1 MAKSV
6 RTGSTSGRMSSVVS
20 GDKRG
25 SKSVVRYDSG
35 ASNVTAGAPVT
46 NLGANIKSK
55 KTITDR
61 VPAYVEKTKNVPRTY
76 VSAPPKTFKTIFG
89 GHGVVPLAA
98 VRRFPTKNAPKATVV
113 GKPVVAAAKPVV
125 KMPPAVVSNVTKEKL
140 SPTPARAPA
149 PKAVSMRT
157 GDTTGVTTGK
167 TTGTVSRTPGMATKT
182 KQSAYGRQMANA
194 ARNQPAGPMGGGGGR
209 GGSLGGGGASRTSS
223 GGGNLGGARGRIS
236 EPGGSKR

>member
-1 MAKSV
+1 MADVKGGRGVTGMSFSGKGNLEKPSSGKLA
-6 RTGSTSGRMSSVVS
+6 RELGSTVS
-20 GDKRG
+20 K
-25 SKSVVRYDSG
+25 
-35 ASNVTAGAPVT
+35 T
-46 NLGANIKSK
+46 NI
-55 KTITDR
+55 
-61 VPAYVEKTKNVPRTY
+61 EKTSGSYPRIGFGAIT
-76 VSAPPKTFKTIFG
+76 PPGTSSRMLSQKFSTKYKPG
-89 GHGVVPLAA
+89 EYAA
-98 VRRFPTKNAPKATVV
+98 YRKAMAAK
-113 GKPVVAAAKPVV
+113 KPVAKPVV
-125 KMPPAVVSNVTKEKL
+125 KPPAVVSNVTREKL
-140 SPTPARAPA
+140 SPTPAKAPA

-194 ARNQPAGPMGGGGGR
+194 ARNQPAGPMGGGGR